1 MKWPLPFTLLSIT
14 LLQLLLPQVTR
25 ANAIKREEVEAS
37 AEVNS
42 TDEVEIVLAA
52 SDKGSR
58 SESSSIASGWYFYEV
73 DSAKSFRD
81 AHISE
86 QSWAAYQQFKE
97 DTCRPG
103 EGELYMNGRIM
114 NNSGSEGYFKWEEIQ
129 FHRELRKI
137 ILPETRGGSYSSL
150 IGNSVLDGLDSRLFA
165 STPESLC
172 KAKQEDSMKEKL
184 DREEKDRFED
194 YLINKVF
201 TPH

>member
-25 ANAIKREEVEAS
+25 ANAIKKEEAS
-37 AEVNS
+37 AEANS

-52 SDKGSR
+52 ADKGSH
-58 SESSSIASGWYFYEV
+58 SGASSIASGWYFYEV

-97 DTCRPG
+97 DTCRSS
-103 EGELYMNGRIM
+103 EGELFMNGRIL
-114 NNSGSEGYFKWEEIQ
+114 NNSGSGGYFKWEEIQ

-137 ILPETRGGSYSSL
+137 ILPETRDGSYSSL

-172 KAKQEDSMKEKL
+172 KAKQEDSVKEL